1 MPPIRRLI
9 ILVLALVLCPLA
21 ANAQREKLPP
31 DDYDFVMK
39 KWPDAKI
46 SNTGIRDIVE
56 KQGNGGLLMPGDM
69 VMVNYTGQLLNGK
82 VFDQNHDKSKPFT
95 FRLARGEVIAGW
107 DQVLQMMKPGDKWLV
122 IIPPELAYGRRGSPP
137 TIPSYAT
144 LTFDVEIVGVKR
156 EN

>member
-46 SNTGIRDIVE
+46 SNTGIRYIVE
-56 KQGNGGLLMPGDM
+56 KQGNGGLLM
-69 VMVNYTGQLLNGK
+69 
-82 VFDQNHDKSKPFT
+82 
-95 FRLARGEVIAGW
+95 
-107 DQVLQMMKPGDKWLV
+107 PGDKWLV